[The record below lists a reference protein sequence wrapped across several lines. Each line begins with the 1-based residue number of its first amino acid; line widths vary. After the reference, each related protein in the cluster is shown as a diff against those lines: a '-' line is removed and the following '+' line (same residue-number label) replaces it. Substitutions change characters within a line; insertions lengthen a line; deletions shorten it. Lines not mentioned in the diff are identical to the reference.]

1 MRSVSSVDRDIG
13 DPWTNC
19 TNTIRF
25 VRWKRLMCVYRTSY
39 FMRIA
44 NVSTIPGRFEVFAI
58 ASIRA
63 CLRRDRRAQ
72 GRVTATSVGGEISK
86 AYSGQR
92 RLASVVR
99 GYFGAIAKFL
109 RGRVEPHN
117 DTIKTRSCR
126 VVKIANSS
134 WLVVFE
140 IFFSIYGYFMRESF
154 QNQRVFNAN
163 IFTSVEWNGR
173 NTNMIDSAI
182 SLNVYWNI
190 SLQAIS
196 FRAFTIRKIFLVK
209 WQALQL
215 PATAPS

>member
-1 MRSVSSVDRDIG
+1 
-13 DPWTNC
+13 
-19 TNTIRF
+19 
-25 VRWKRLMCVYRTSY
+25 MCVYRTSY

-117 DTIKTRSCR
+117 DTITAKDAF
-126 VVKIANSS
+126 VSS
-134 WLVVFE
+134 RQDRKFIVTGSFRDPLLHLRLFHARK
-140 IFFSIYGYFMRESF
+140 FSKPESF
-154 QNQRVFNAN
+154 QREYFYVC
-163 IFTSVEWNGR
+163 R
-173 NTNMIDSAI
+173 MK
-182 SLNVYWNI
+182 
-190 SLQAIS
+190 
-196 FRAFTIRKIFLVK
+196 R
-209 WQALQL
+209 
-215 PATAPS
+215 P